1 MGDTPG
7 EQASFFIVQEPSQ
20 LLGLVGEKH
29 GEAGGCLSRA
39 MQVTERMRDV
49 LGLGIMQTHGGL
61 VCSREKASLELEAG
75 HSGQQ
80 QTGCARLVL

>member
-1 MGDTPG
+1 MGTRL
-7 EQASFFIVQEPSQ
+7 EQASFVIVQEPSQ

-29 GEAGGCLSRA
+29 GEAGGRCKWPNA
-39 MQVTERMRDV
+39 CVTYSVWASCRHM
-49 LGLGIMQTHGGL
+49 GGL

-80 QTGCARLVL
+80 QTSCARLVL